1 EIRGVDASTTY
12 PEDLTYTKLK
22 KDSSYEVL
30 GYAVAIPAPDFTWHT
45 MRASRDVEETA
56 LTIAA
61 GIGGA
66 AMPTWKNAYPDKDIW
81 AVAYY
86 VRSIVD
92 DYKDKPGRAAFMA
105 GLRGGN

>member
-1 EIRGVDASTTY
+1 
-12 PEDLTYTKLK
+12 
-22 KDSSYEVL
+22 
-30 GYAVAIPAPDFTWHT
+30 

-92 DYKDKPGRAAFMA
+92 DDKDKPGRAAFMA